1 MRFIFALTI
10 VWFCSC
16 AFFNCWFY
24 VVAQGGHSE
33 GVGRRGGWL
42 FGWLVAGRSCR
53 FHWVGN
59 FFGIWIVV
67 VACRRLFVGCIWP
80 CSLFYFHSLLLPP
93 PPPHG
98 FPFFIWQISAHAGPS
113 LVSLK
118 KDTIGAVA
126 AACCLLSVFFF
137 RSLVKWFPHI
147 IAFVVRPTLA
157 QWHAPSP
164 CWNHSSG
171 FMRMSDSFCHLFATT
186 SPPPNEDNKDS
197 KDSKEVAIEAVRQQ
211 PRKDER
217 MWRYI
222 SDEWWCI
229 RILPL
234 KYLCIFVAAAA
245 SPDPAATIAEYILR
259 V

>member
-164 CWNHSSG
+164 CTPISPSSSRAPNPG
-171 FMRMSDSFCHLFATT
+171 HVEIIRQDLCEWATVFAICLQRRRRHQTRTT
-186 SPPPNEDNKDS
+186 RT
-197 KDSKEVAIEAVRQQ
+197 ARTARRWQ
-211 PRKDER
+211 
-217 MWRYI
+217 
-222 SDEWWCI
+222 
-229 RILPL
+229 
-234 KYLCIFVAAAA
+234 
-245 SPDPAATIAEYILR
+245 
-259 V
+259 